1 MRVYRLDKIVLRISN
16 NAEKFLSGLTTNT
29 LDRPRN
35 AFVNMHGR
43 IIATFDQTKSGD
55 DQFLIV
61 LDAAIQA
68 NLTSHIQKYLMLN
81 KTLAE
86 PTDHRVYFD
95 LDHAYRLEADEYV
108 IAQKAGQMIL
118 TQRELEVNVSED
130 EFTLFRLKNNIPLL
144 GVDYHKDE
152 FLLNVDDS
160 ELVSYTKGCFL
171 GQEPIAK
178 VHNRSKP
185 TRKLVVRAEEEVI
198 AEERIK
204 LTSMIRDGQAGKTI
218 GFIFVSNRPAP

>member
-1 MRVYRLDKIVLRISN
+1 MRIYRLDKIVLRISQ

-35 AFVNMHGR
+35 AFVNLHGR
-43 IIATFDQTKSGD
+43 LIATFDQIKSND
-55 DQFLIV
+55 DEYLIV
-61 LDAAIQA
+61 VDAAVQA
-68 NLTSHIQKYLMLN
+68 NLTSHIQRYLMLN

-95 LDHAYRLEADEYV
+95 LNGAYPRASDDYV
-108 IAQKAGQMIL
+108 IPQRAGQMVL
-118 TQRELEVNVSED
+118 THKELEVNVTEE
-130 EFTLFRLKNNIPLL
+130 EFTLFRLQNNIPLM
-144 GVDYHKDE
+144 GTDYNKDE
-152 FLLNVDDS
+152 FLLNIDDT

-185 TRKLVVRAEEEVI
+185 TRKLVVRSEDALAEEEK
-198 AEERIK
+198 AK
-204 LTSMIRDGQAGKTI
+204 LTSKMQDGQAGKAL
-218 GFIFVSNRPAP
+218 GFIFVSNRES